1 MSGNFK
7 KIKVTFSENLLSW
20 YTENKRGLPWRK
32 TNSPYKI
39 WVSEVMLQQ
48 TQVDT
53 VIPYYNR
60 FLERFPDLA
69 VLAQAS
75 LDDVLKQWEG
85 LGYYARA
92 RNLHKAASEIFKEH
106 DCKMPDN
113 YVALL
118 KILGIGPYTAAAVA
132 SIAFNEDVPVVD
144 GNVYRVLARVNKI
157 SEPITSAAVKRKF
170 AEIAAEL
177 LPAGRASDFNQAM
190 MELGALICTSRK
202 PKCESCPVS
211 FCCAVKLAN
220 ENPELLPTK
229 KVSIKK
235 PHYNIAVGIIHRKGE
250 IFIDQRPAK
259 GLLGGL
265 WEFPGGKQEAGESLE
280 ECVAR
285 EIQKKI
291 GLQIKVKTLFLNV
304 KHAYTHFKITLY
316 AYNCEFVSG
325 QPDTKLNWRWVGHAE
340 LPNYAFPKSNKKI
353 VDKIT
358 GMNNEH

>member
-1 MSGNFK
+1 M
-7 KIKVTFSENLLSW
+7 
-20 YTENKRGLPWRK
+20 
-32 TNSPYKI
+32 
-39 WVSEVMLQQ
+39 QQ
-48 TQVDT
+48 TQVGT

-69 VLAQAS
+69 TLGQAP

-92 RNLHKAASEIFKEH
+92 RNLHKAANEIVKDFF
-106 DCKMPDN
+106 CKIPDN
-113 YVALL
+113 YLEL
-118 KILGIGPYTAAAVA
+118 IKIYGIGPYTAAAVA
-132 SIAFNEDVPVVD
+132 SIAFGEDVPVVD

-157 SEPITSAAVKRKF
+157 SEPIASTAVKKKF

-177 LPAGRASDFNQAM
+177 LPTGHASDFNQAM
-190 MELGALICTSRK
+190 MELGALICTPRN
-202 PKCESCPVS
+202 PKCELCPVS
-211 FCCAVKLAN
+211 FCCAVKLAK

-229 KVSIKK
+229 KVSAKK

-250 IFIDQRPAK
+250 IFIDQRPVK

-280 ECVAR
+280 DCVAR
-285 EIQKKI
+285 EIQKKF
-291 GLQIKVKTLFLNV
+291 GLQIKVKTLFLNI

-316 AYNCEFVSG
+316 AFDCEFVSG
-325 QPDTKLNWRWVGHAE
+325 QPETKLNWRWVTPAE

-358 GMNNEH
+358 GTSDEH